1 MRSAVFSSIQ
11 SSPNDCLRPNK
22 TGPATL
28 CDRGDGEGR
37 AKNSGGD
44 EDGAFH
50 TPPVFSGSG
59 ERGGLAGRCVRVC
72 ACDAGRC
79 VCRRAERG
87 LTRGRPVI

>member
-1 MRSAVFSSIQ
+1 MRFSIAYKALPMTVCGQ
-11 SSPNDCLRPNK
+11 IKQALQ
-22 TGPATL
+22 L
-28 CDRGDGEGR
+28 CVIEGMEGR

-87 LTRGRPVI
+87 LTREDP